1 MTTRL
6 GVKGLSTLL
15 KLPSYITFNL
25 EVLRANTITLRNLD
39 IEIHLL
45 HVACERT
52 VLCPVVDFSFLN
64 YLTNFQLRNSLY
76 YYLISKWFLPFRFSF
91 LILFKPTLVY
101 EMAGRFLVLHSLL
114 VPNTWHI
121 IECQKMDKLTVL
133 RNTTSFNLV
142 DMNLSNYTM
151 SYFRRL
157 ESEYTHTLLENIPSA
172 TEEGLQKKK
181 IRLPS
186 STLMLILWKANYW
199 TFQTEKLQL
208 HLTMTESSSFF
219 CKFTSYV

>member
-25 EVLRANTITLRNLD
+25 KVLRANTITLRNLD

-157 ESEYTHTLLENIPSA
+157 ESE
-172 TEEGLQKKK
+172 
-181 IRLPS
+181 
-186 STLMLILWKANYW
+186 
-199 TFQTEKLQL
+199 
-208 HLTMTESSSFF
+208 
-219 CKFTSYV
+219 